1 MRHLLAA
8 AVRTIEQRVS
18 WHAVGIVLSGT
29 IITIAAITLAHI
41 LRDVEF
47 DKIMQALRET
57 PAHNIVTAA
66 VLIAAAYVTLT
77 FYDLFALRTIGRHD
91 VPYRVAAFAA
101 FTSYS
106 IGHNIGATVFTGG
119 AIRFRIYSAWRLT
132 IVDVAKLAFITGL
145 TFWLGNAFVLGL
157 GMAYAPHAAS
167 AIDHLPP
174 WLNRAIAL
182 TLLATIVLY
191 LAWVARRQRIIG
203 RDGWQVR
210 LPSAKL
216 TLVQIGI
223 GFLDLGLSGCAMY
236 ALTSPGHE
244 VGFVTI
250 IVTFVLATLLGFAS
264 HAPGGIGVFDA
275 AMLVGLREIDKEA
288 LLAALVLFRLL
299 YYIVP
304 FTLALTLLGC
314 RELWLSARAAA
325 HARQVKHKQ
334 LTHEPARPCSGSKR
348 PIEPAPPG

>member
-8 AVRTIEQRVS
+8 AMRTIEQRVS

-29 IITIAAITLAHI
+29 IITIAAFTLAHM
-41 LRDVEF
+41 LRDVDL
-47 DKIMQALRET
+47 DKIIQALRGT
-57 PAHNIVTAA
+57 PSRNIVIAA
-66 VLIAAAYVTLT
+66 PLIGAAYVTLT
-77 FYDLFALRTIGRHD
+77 FYDLFALRTIGRND

-119 AIRFRIYSAWRLT
+119 AIRFRIYSAWDLT
-132 IVDVAKLAFITGL
+132 VIDVAKLAFVTGL

-167 AIDHLPP
+167 AINHLPASI
-174 WLNRAIAL
+174 NRALAL
-182 TLLATIVLY
+182 AMLSAIVLY
-191 LAWVARRQRIIG
+191 LAWVARRPRVIG

-210 LPSAKL
+210 LPSARL

-223 GFLDLGLSGCAMY
+223 GFLDLGLSGLAMY
-236 ALTSPGHE
+236 ALTSSGHE

-264 HAPGGIGVFDA
+264 HAPGGLGVFDA
-275 AMLVGLREIDKEA
+275 AMLVGLHEIDKEA
-288 LLAALVLFRLL
+288 LLASLVLFRLL

-304 FTLALTLLGC
+304 FSIALTLLGC
-314 RELWLSARAAA
+314 REAWLSVRAAQARATTPEQPLPSS
-325 HARQVKHKQ
+325 RGKP
-334 LTHEPARPCSGSKR
+334 PA
-348 PIEPAPPG
+348 